1 MLRRIEPEENAAAV
15 VAAAGGARASEP
27 IVPAV
32 AQGDL
37 ETPGLPN
44 DHPRWVRD
52 AVAVSQRARRLV
64 EKFKPVVIAVLTFW
78 DHRWRS
84 VIVAGRRIRIDAS
97 GSYRVDVP

>member
-1 MLRRIEPEENAAAV
+1 MLRRIEQEEHAAV
-15 VAAAGGARASEP
+15 TVAAGGARASEP

-37 ETPGLPN
+37 ETSGLPH

-52 AVAVSQRARRLV
+52 AVAVSQRARRIV
-64 EKFKPVVIAVLTFW
+64 EKLKPVVIAVLTYW

-84 VIVAGRRIRIDAS
+84 AVVAGHRVRIDAS
-97 GSYRVDVP
+97 GCYRADV